1 MASTFPGFDWVDP
14 REHSSGVLVGDAEA
28 DTAALRWASETALAR
43 GVGVWLAGGDWVI
56 NDTIVDVDVEAG
68 SDPFDGF
75 AFRGSGRRITRI
87 NLDPSFRSGAPVFKL
102 YGSAEAFVDGG
113 LHNPE
118 FHDFGVLDPTFDRV
132 VKAHVIDARFCHRGL
147 VSNVGGYHI
156 DGSVLRYDVAYDW
169 QVDALFTQKCGD
181 PEGTGDAADGIASR
195 EGWGAVHEYRRCDP
209 KRTCG
214 NNLMSNCQILGS
226 VGWGMV
232 LDGVRRKALAP
243 HRFEGP
249 ANGSG
254 VTGHVL
260 MSDCKEVSFVGTRF
274 GQTGG
279 PVQVRIIDSRGTL
292 FSGSRWTK
300 VCDGEVALQLEG
312 STDHTIVERA
322 NTVNVNGG
330 TAFVD
335 ESSGGAT
342 NVFDA
347 AVY

>member
-1 MASTFPGFDWVDP
+1 M
-14 REHSSGVLVGDAEA
+14 
-28 DTAALRWASETALAR
+28 
-43 GVGVWLAGGDWVI
+43 WLAAGDWVI
-56 NDTIVDVDVEAG
+56 NDTIVDVDVAAG
-68 SDPFDGF
+68 SRPFDGF

-87 NLDPSFRSGAPVFKL
+87 NLDPSFPSGAAVFKL
-102 YGSAEAFVDGG
+102 YGSDEAFVDGG

-118 FHDFGVLDPTFDRV
+118 FHDFGVLDPTFERT

-147 VSNVGGYHI
+147 VSNVGGYH
-156 DGSVLRYDVAYDW
+156 
-169 QVDALFTQKCGD
+169 VD
-181 PEGTGDAADGIASR
+181 
-195 EGWGAVHEYRRCDP
+195 GAVHEYRRCDP
-209 KRTCG
+209 SRTCG

-243 HRFEGP
+243 HRFEGL

-254 VTGHVL
+254 RTGHVL
-260 MSDCKEVSFVGTRF
+260 MNDCKEVSFLGTRF

-300 VCDGEVALQLEG
+300 VCDGEVALLLER

-322 NTVNVNGG
+322 NTVNINGG
-330 TAFVD
+330 IAFD
-335 ESSGGAT
+335 DQSSGGAT